1 MILKPAQILTWTG
14 HTICASLI
22 GVQVPISHII
32 NLIEIGSR
40 HLKVLLDAPISFLCH
55 CHPLLQ
61 SINKIW
67 PGFSQNADKIIGSVC
82 ARQIN
87 MSLQCQP
94 VITFRSYRNNE
105 WDHVQDKCKY
115 ILHPHKFKKNE
126 NPDTV
131 VQRLQRGFEFFIPLR
146 VKLSTP
152 KVISQILVVRPTFC

>member
-1 MILKPAQILTWTG
+1 MPIYIHFHDPKTCPDTYLVCWTYDMCLSHWG
-14 HTICASLI
+14 PS
-22 GVQVPISHII
+22 PHII
-32 NLIEIGSR
+32 NLMKIGLR
-40 HLKVLLDAPISFLCH
+40 YLKVLLDAPISFLCH

-115 ILHPHKFKKNE
+115 ILHPHKFKTNE
-126 NPDTV
+126 NPDSPAV
-131 VQRLQRGFEFFIPLR
+131 AAGFGSFP
-146 VKLSTP
+146 P
-152 KVISQILVVRPTFC
+152 P